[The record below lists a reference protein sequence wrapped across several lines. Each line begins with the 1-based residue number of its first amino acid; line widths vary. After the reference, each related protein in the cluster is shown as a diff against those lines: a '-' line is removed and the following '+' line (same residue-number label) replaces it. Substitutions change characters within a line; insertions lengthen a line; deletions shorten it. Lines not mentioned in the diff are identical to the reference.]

1 MIRHGVPPYLEC
13 STAGDHRFSALM
25 ARIRGRR
32 NWRIE
37 RIYQGAKK
45 FRGDGDEIITGLSV
59 SEAKGFR
66 PLNGP
71 EVRALYAQLWDEYIA
86 ENPDLIPVLVSATGL
101 SDRFGR
107 TGGVCQATE
116 LWRIRNNAIETATG
130 VAIFE

>member
-13 STAGDHRFSALM
+13 SSAGDQRFSAFF
-25 ARIRGRR
+25 ARIRARR
-32 NWRIE
+32 RWTIE

-45 FRGDGDEIITGLSV
+45 FRGDGDEIITGLSPR
-59 SEAKGFR
+59 EAKGFR

-101 SDRFGR
+101 SDRFGKA
-107 TGGVCQATE
+107 GGVCQATE
-116 LWRIRNNAIETATG
+116 LWRIRNAAIEAQIG
-130 VAIFE
+130 VKVFD

>member
-1 MIRHGVPPYLEC
+1 MIRHGAPPYLEC
-13 STAGDHRFSALM
+13 STAGDQRFSALK

-32 NWRIE
+32 KWTIE

-45 FRGDGDEIITGLSV
+45 FRGDGDEILTGLSV
-59 SEAKGFR
+59 SAAKGFR

-71 EVRALYAQLWDEYIA
+71 EVRALYAKLWDEYMA
-86 ENPDLIPVLVSATGL
+86 ENPELIPVLVSATGL

-116 LWRIRNNAIETATG
+116 LWRIRNAAIAAETG
-130 VAIFE
+130 IEVFD